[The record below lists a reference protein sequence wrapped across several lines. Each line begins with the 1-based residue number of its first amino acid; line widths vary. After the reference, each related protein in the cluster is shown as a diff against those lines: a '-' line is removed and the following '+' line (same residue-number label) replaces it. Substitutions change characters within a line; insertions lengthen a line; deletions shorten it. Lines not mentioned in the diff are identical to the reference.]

1 MGGCIREGL
10 RAAMIGNSSD
20 PGRKAFGNYIYIYT
34 FRIHTCLFTLR
45 VDSFF

>member
-20 PGRKAFGNYIYIYT
+20 PGRKAFGNYIHIYIQNTYMFVYIT
-34 FRIHTCLFTLR
+34 R
-45 VDSFF
+45 